1 LFEDWCSKY
10 DDNGVESDIMLK
22 FARRLKNTFV
32 SSNIATGLREQY
44 GKRSLRPIKG
54 DTIKV
59 LRGEYSGIEG
69 KIEKVNTKSGTL
81 SIEGVQREKIRGGNV
96 KVPIHASNVQIVS
109 LKMDD
114 KLRLRRDD
122 IKTSKVNSQINISEI
137 PKKADTVDDNEQS
150 YKKQDKEPNLN
161 KKIKKRTLDKRRKA

>member
-1 LFEDWCSKY
+1 MFEDWCSKY
-10 DDNGVESDIMLK
+10 DDNGIESDIMLK
-22 FARRLKNTFV
+22 FARRLGNTFV
-32 SSNIATGLREQY
+32 SSNVTTGLRGQY
-44 GKRSLRPIKG
+44 AKRSLRPIKG

-109 LKMDD
+109 LKLDD
-114 KLRLRRDD
+114 KLRLRIADT
-122 IKTSKVNSQINISEI
+122 KTTKVNSQINISEI
-137 PKKADTVDDNEQS
+137 PKKADTVDNDQS
-150 YKKQDKEPNLN
+150 YKKQDKGLNPN
-161 KKIKKRTLDKRRKA
+161 KKIKKRNLDKRRKA

>member
-1 LFEDWCSKY
+1 
-10 DDNGVESDIMLK
+10 M
-22 FARRLKNTFV
+22 
-32 SSNIATGLREQY
+32 SSNVATGLREQY

-96 KVPIHASNVQIVS
+96 KVPIHASNAQIVS
-109 LKMDD
+109 LKLDD
-114 KLRLRRDD
+114 KLRLKIADT
-122 IKTSKVNSQINISEI
+122 KTTKVNSQINISEI
-137 PKKADTVDDNEQS
+137 PKKADTVDNDQS
-150 YKKQDKEPNLN
+150 DKKQGKELNPN

>member
-1 LFEDWCSKY
+1 
-10 DDNGVESDIMLK
+10 MK
-22 FARRLKNTFV
+22 FVKQAANAFV
-32 SSNIATGLREQY
+32 SSNVTSGLREQY

-69 KIEKVNTKSGTL
+69 KIEKVNTKTGAL

-109 LKMDD
+109 LKLDD
-114 KLRLRRDD
+114 KFRL
-122 IKTSKVNSQINISEI
+122 KVAERKVKEEDSQTLNKEI
-137 PKKADTVDDNEQS
+137 PKKTDKVEVDQTITLEEGSKMNS
-150 YKKQDKEPNLN
+150 N
-161 KKIKKRTLDKRRKA
+161 KKIKKRNLDKRRKA

>member
-1 LFEDWCSKY
+1 
-10 DDNGVESDIMLK
+10 MLK
-22 FARRLKNTFV
+22 FARRTRNAFV
-32 SSNIATGLREQY
+32 SSNVATSLREQY

-69 KIEKVNTKSGTL
+69 KIERVNTNSGTL
-81 SIEGVQREKIRGGNV
+81 SIEGVQREKIRGGKV

-109 LKMDD
+109 LKLDD
-114 KLRLRRDD
+114 KFRLK
-122 IKTSKVNSQINISEI
+122 IAETKTTNLNSQTHINEIS
-137 PKKADTVDDNEQS
+137 KKADTVDNDQS
-150 YKKQDKEPNLN
+150 NNKKQDKELNLN

>member
-1 LFEDWCSKY
+1 
-10 DDNGVESDIMLK
+10 MLK
-22 FARRLKNTFV
+22 FARRTRNAFV
-32 SSNIATGLREQY
+32 SSNVATSLREQY

-69 KIEKVNTKSGTL
+69 KIERVNTNSGTL
-81 SIEGVQREKIRGGNV
+81 SIEGVQREKIRGGKV

-109 LKMDD
+109 LKLDD
-114 KLRLRRDD
+114 KFRLK
-122 IKTSKVNSQINISEI
+122 IAETKTTKLNGQTHINEI
-137 PKKADTVDDNEQS
+137 PKKADIVDNDQS
-150 YKKQDKEPNLN
+150 NNKKQDKELNLN